1 MARVVGL
8 REAGFGRLAWEGVPE
23 KEDAPNGYQRSW
35 CLSRI
40 LWVPIGILRGLSET
54 LQKSALAAALRAD
67 TIRPNAL
74 RQGMSAT
81 PTSTASQA
89 SESSL
94 SLRLSAQL
102 ESLSQVGEVLT
113 FRLLELEERLS
124 RLELQL
130 SELDQSSSGDA
141 HSSDTAEML
150 AVTEER
156 ISRLEEL
163 LSEPQ
168 QGQRLNLVR
177 PLSPIDRHDN
187 GSFVGSEP
195 EEEPEMELD
204 PFPEEEEQPFMDE
217 LIA

>member
-1 MARVVGL
+1 
-8 REAGFGRLAWEGVPE
+8 
-23 KEDAPNGYQRSW
+23 
-35 CLSRI
+35 
-40 LWVPIGILRGLSET
+40 
-54 LQKSALAAALRAD
+54 
-67 TIRPNAL
+67 
-74 RQGMSAT
+74 
-81 PTSTASQA
+81 
-89 SESSL
+89 
-94 SLRLSAQL
+94 
-102 ESLSQVGEVLT
+102 
-113 FRLLELEERLS
+113 
-124 RLELQL
+124 
-130 SELDQSSSGDA
+130 
-141 HSSDTAEML
+141 ML

-187 GSFVGSEP
+187 GSSVGSEP

>member
-1 MARVVGL
+1 
-8 REAGFGRLAWEGVPE
+8 
-23 KEDAPNGYQRSW
+23 
-35 CLSRI
+35 
-40 LWVPIGILRGLSET
+40 
-54 LQKSALAAALRAD
+54 
-67 TIRPNAL
+67 
-74 RQGMSAT
+74 MSAT
-81 PTSTASQA
+81 PASTASQA

-187 GSFVGSEP
+187 GSSVGPEP

>member
-1 MARVVGL
+1 
-8 REAGFGRLAWEGVPE
+8 
-23 KEDAPNGYQRSW
+23 
-35 CLSRI
+35 
-40 LWVPIGILRGLSET
+40 
-54 LQKSALAAALRAD
+54 
-67 TIRPNAL
+67 
-74 RQGMSAT
+74 MSAT
-81 PTSTASQA
+81 PASTASQA

-187 GSFVGSEP
+187 GSSVGSEP

>member
-1 MARVVGL
+1 
-8 REAGFGRLAWEGVPE
+8 
-23 KEDAPNGYQRSW
+23 
-35 CLSRI
+35 
-40 LWVPIGILRGLSET
+40 
-54 LQKSALAAALRAD
+54 
-67 TIRPNAL
+67 
-74 RQGMSAT
+74 MSAT

-187 GSFVGSEP
+187 GSSVGPEP